1 MIQYSLSSRIGSRL
15 SSGLVWLYLILTLLP
30 FFFMV
35 VTSIKPPRVGLGPFS
50 AFKPTFKN
58 YVEVWTGGKSSTC
71 VDCASSVAFSGLLRN
86 STTIT
91 LATVILTILVAVP
104 AAYGLTRNKFKSRK
118 RISNW
123 VLSTYMFPPI
133 VSIIPVYVIVAKLNM
148 IDNPLALIIPY
159 AAFNMPISVW
169 ILRSSIFQIPA
180 EIMEAAQVDGA
191 KTWTELRLIVVP
203 LIMPAI
209 ATTGILAAILT
220 WNEFLFA
227 LALTRSEYQTA
238 PVGIQTFT
246 GMFGTQWGS
255 LTAAGMLIVT
265 PMLFMTLILRRKIV
279 AGLTFG
285 AVK

>member
-1 MIQYSLSSRIGSRL
+1 MIQYSLSGRIGSRI
-15 SSGLVWLYLILTLLP
+15 SSGLVWFYLVVTFLP
-30 FFFMV
+30 LFFMIE
-35 VTSIKPPRVGLGPFS
+35 TSIKPPRVGLGPFA

-58 YVEVWTGGKSSTC
+58 YIEVWTGGKSSTC
-71 VDCASSVAFSGLLRN
+71 VDCASSVAFSRLLQH
-86 STTIT
+86 SIIIT
-91 LATVILTILVAVP
+91 FATVILTIAVALP
-104 AAYGLTRNKFKSRK
+104 AAYGLTRNKFRSRK

-123 VLSTYMFPPI
+123 VLSTYMFPAI
-133 VSIIPVYVIVAKLNM
+133 VSIIPVYVIVSKFHM

-159 AAFNMPISVW
+159 TAFNMPISVW

-191 KTWTELRLIVVP
+191 KTWTELRQIVFP
-203 LIMPAI
+203 LIFPGI
-209 ATTGILAAILT
+209 ATAGILAAILT

-238 PVGIQTFT
+238 PIGIQTFT

-265 PMLFMTLILRRKIV
+265 PMLIMTLILRRKII